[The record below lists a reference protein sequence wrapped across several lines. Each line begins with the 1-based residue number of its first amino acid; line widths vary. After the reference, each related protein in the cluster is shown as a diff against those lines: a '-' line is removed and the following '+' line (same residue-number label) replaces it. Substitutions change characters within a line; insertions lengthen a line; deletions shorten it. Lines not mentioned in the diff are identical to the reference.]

1 MKTINEKDMKIKAM
15 KTKAMK
21 FKATKS
27 DLFITILISACSL
40 FLSMNA
46 YAEEG
51 AIRFSN
57 KAFKQVIIKNADGT
71 TKFDYVE
78 PKLVLPEDVILY
90 EIVFE
95 NISDKPVENIVV
107 NNPVANNSKYRDGS
121 ATGDSTEITFSVDGK
136 NFAAADALTVK
147 DKSGK
152 TWQAKPEDYTA
163 IRWIYKKPI
172 KPGEKA
178 KVSYKTTINK

>member
-1 MKTINEKDMKIKAM
+1 MKSTKHKVINKNIFTICTAVIFSM
-15 KTKAMK
+15 
-21 FKATKS
+21 
-27 DLFITILISACSL
+27 LV
-40 FLSMNA
+40 SMNA

-57 KAFKQVIIKNADGT
+57 KAFKQVITKNADGT
-71 TKFDYVE
+71 THYDYVE
-78 PKLVLPEDVILY
+78 PGLVLPDDIILY

-107 NNPVANNSKYRDGS
+107 NNPIANNSKYRGDS

-147 DKSGK
+147 DKTGK
-152 TWQAKPEDYTA
+152 TWQAKPEDYTV
-163 IRWIYKKPI
+163 IRWVYKKAL
-172 KPGEKA
+172 KPGEKG
-178 KVSYKTTINK
+178 KVTYKTTIK